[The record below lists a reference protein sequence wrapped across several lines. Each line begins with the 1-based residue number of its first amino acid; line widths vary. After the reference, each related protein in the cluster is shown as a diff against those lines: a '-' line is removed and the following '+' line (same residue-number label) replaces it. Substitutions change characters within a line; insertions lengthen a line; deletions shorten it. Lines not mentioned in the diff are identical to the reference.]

1 MVDLFNGPSLMTA
14 KLIDG
19 KAIAQGIRENLK
31 IEVEAFKKQNSFA
44 PGLATILVGENPAS
58 KVYVKSKNKACEEAG
73 MLSFHHVLPE
83 SVSEADLLKL
93 VDRLNCDET
102 VHGILVQLPLPKQ
115 IRSDKILN
123 SISPDKDV
131 DGFHPVNVGN
141 LVAGNPCLKS
151 CTPFGIMKLIESIK
165 YDLTGKNAVV
175 VGRSNIVGKPVALML
190 LAAHA
195 TVTICHSK
203 TGNLPDIVRRADLV
217 VAAIGRP
224 AFVKGDW
231 IKPGAVVIDVGINRL
246 PDGKLVGDVEFA
258 EASKRASAITPVPGG
273 VGPMTIA
280 MLLWNTLEA
289 AKGQTID

>member
-1 MVDLFNGPSLMTA
+1 MTRI
-14 KLIDG
+14 IDG
-19 KAIAQGIRENLK
+19 KAVALSIRGNLK
-31 IEVEAFKKQNSFA
+31 KEVEIFRKQNGFA
-44 PGLATILVGENPAS
+44 PGLATVLVGENPAS

-73 MLSFHHVLPE
+73 M
-83 SVSEADLLKL
+83 VSEQIVLSDATSEKELLEL
-93 VDRLNCDET
+93 VGRLNENPKI
-102 VHGILVQLPLPKQ
+102 HGILVQLPLPKQ

-123 SISPDKDV
+123 AISPAKDV

-246 PDGKLVGDVEFA
+246 PDGKLVGDVEFD

-289 AKGQTID
+289 AKG